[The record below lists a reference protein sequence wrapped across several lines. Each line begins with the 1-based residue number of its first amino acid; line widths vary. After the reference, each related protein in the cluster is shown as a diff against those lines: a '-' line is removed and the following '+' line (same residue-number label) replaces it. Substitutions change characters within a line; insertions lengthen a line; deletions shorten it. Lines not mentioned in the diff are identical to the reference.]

1 MCTYYYNII
10 YIPYIYVYIMIT
22 SWILCTIQCT
32 YYILVLHILLHIY
45 IYTVYVHIVIVCS
58 YIWDIYRICIIDILR
73 SKMDRENYKL

>member
-1 MCTYYYNII
+1 MYIYYYIYTIYLCNILWLHHE
-10 YIPYIYVYIMIT
+10 YYVLFN
-22 SWILCTIQCT
+22 ST

>member
-1 MCTYYYNII
+1 MYILWLHHEYYVLFN
-10 YIPYIYVYIMIT
+10 
-22 SWILCTIQCT
+22 ST
-32 YYILVLHILLHIY
+32 YYILVLHIILHIVHIY